1 VGASCTA
8 AAAMELS
15 DMAADTLVVNESKPK
30 EEEVADADLFFL
42 EEEDDEEDGRRC
54 FTEVNAAGNE

>member
-1 VGASCTA
+1 
-8 AAAMELS
+8 MELS

-42 EEEDDEEDGRRC
+42 EEEEDEEDGRRC